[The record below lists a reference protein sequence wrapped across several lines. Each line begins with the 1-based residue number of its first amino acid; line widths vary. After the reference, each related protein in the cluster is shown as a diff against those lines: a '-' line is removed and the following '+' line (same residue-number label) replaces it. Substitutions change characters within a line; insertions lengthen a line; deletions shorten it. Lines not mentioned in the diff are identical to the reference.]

1 MWQSLYHLIKSY
13 DWVKCLFGSC
23 RSTQESKQELEK
35 TLQEKVD
42 NLDDV
47 TSQLEKLRKQT
58 SDKEQQL
65 NGEALQLFIES
76 WTFWSF
82 KDTNFQI
89 QIQNIFI
96 RMTWVTIL
104 SIS

>member
-1 MWQSLYHLIKSY
+1 M
-13 DWVKCLFGSC
+13 FGSC

-76 WTFWSF
+76 
-82 KDTNFQI
+82 
-89 QIQNIFI
+89 
-96 RMTWVTIL
+96 
-104 SIS
+104 